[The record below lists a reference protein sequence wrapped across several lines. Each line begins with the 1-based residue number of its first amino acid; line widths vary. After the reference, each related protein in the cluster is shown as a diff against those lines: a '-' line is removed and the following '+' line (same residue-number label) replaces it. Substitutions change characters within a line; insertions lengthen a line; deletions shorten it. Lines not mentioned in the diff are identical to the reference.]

1 MRMECSF
8 PTTTARV
15 ILEEL
20 LRRLDSL
27 YLQGLEN
34 VTFLTSTVHHFQWHQ
49 GINAIFS
56 PSLGLRSCLLF
67 VVLRVDCHL

>member
-27 YLQGLEN
+27 YLQRLEN
-34 VTFLTSTVHHFQWHQ
+34 VSFLTSTVHHFQ
-49 GINAIFS
+49 
-56 PSLGLRSCLLF
+56 
-67 VVLRVDCHL
+67 